1 MMPVRFHNLK
11 AVGRSAAHGK
21 WSLDGNEDDDTY
33 SMEGGRALHGIVLKG
48 QRVLCY
54 DTPRKGKAFDQFA
67 AENPEAHIL
76 SPAVYDKTM
85 RMAEAVLTHP
95 AAAQLLEGVRE
106 HTLLFKY
113 MGLDCRS
120 TPDVRGAGFNTELKS
135 TKDAS
140 VVGFKKE
147 IEKRYYHGQMA
158 FQRQAVI
165 ASGLGPQPDA
175 YIVAVES
182 TEPHVVTLFRLS
194 AQTIEYGA
202 RLVRLWSERLVGCM
216 AAAAW
221 PGYAQSIV
229 DVDFGLAEEVALN
242 FSGVEAV

>member
-1 MMPVRFHNLK
+1 MTRVRFHNLK

-21 WSLDGNEDDDTY
+21 WSLDGNEEEDTY
-33 SMEGGRALHGIVLKG
+33 SMEGGRALHGIVLKS

-67 AENPEAHIL
+67 AENPDAHIL

-85 RMAEAVLTHP
+85 RMAEAVLTHRG
-95 AAAQLLEGVRE
+95 AAQLLEGVRE
-106 HTLLFKY
+106 HTLLFRY
-113 MGLDCRS
+113 LDLDCQS

-140 VVGFKKE
+140 VFGFRKE
-147 IEKRYYHGQMA
+147 IEKRHYHAQMA
-158 FQRQAVI
+158 FQREAVV

-175 YIVAVES
+175 YVVAVES

-194 AQTIEYGA
+194 TQTIEYGA
-202 RLVRLWSERLVGCM
+202 RLVRLWAERLVGCM
-216 AAAAW
+216 ADGTW

-229 DVDFGLAEEVALN
+229 DVDFGVPEDVALD
-242 FSGVEAV
+242 FSGVESV